1 MQTLMIHN
9 MDDDLVD
16 RLRERAARNG
26 RSMEAEMREIL
37 CRALTPDL
45 KAEALRKLEGFR
57 ASVAGGRLAPPD
69 LLLRQTT
76 RGSV

>member
-1 MQTLMIHN
+1 MQTLTIHN
-9 MDDDLVD
+9 MDEDLVD

-57 ASVAGGRLAPPD
+57 ASVAGGRLTPSD
-69 LLLRQTT
+69 LLMRQT
-76 RGSV
+76 RGTV

>member
-9 MDDDLVD
+9 VDDDLVD

-45 KAEALRKLEGFR
+45 KAEALRKLEVILP
-57 ASVAGGRLAPPD
+57 SVAGCRLDPPD
-69 LLLRQTT
+69 LQLRQTT
-76 RGSV
+76 RGTF